1 MTYEEWCA
9 APVECAFWDAHQR
22 ETLVHA
28 DIHDAV
34 EDYVDGMGELP
45 ADEEA
50 TVRVTGY
57 NPQSAAG
64 FLDGSVLERALE
76 SLDEEFG
83 DPNAGEYTQPTEA
96 MRAAEAAF
104 ISAVLAEYHV
114 WTCDKVVDV
123 DVPILPW
130 VREHRPDWL
139 EDNLVDVTE
148 LHESLQA
155 VAEKLPRRAP

>member
-9 APVECAFWDAHQR
+9 APVECAFWDAR
-22 ETLVHA
+22 ESEVLEHR

-34 EDYVDGMGELP
+34 EDYVEGMGELP
-45 ADEEA
+45 ADDEA
-50 TVRVTGY
+50 TVRVTGC
-57 NPQSAAG
+57 NQRSAAG
-64 FLDGSVLERALE
+64 FLDGSVLEYALE
-76 SLDEEFG
+76 RLDQEFS
-83 DPNAGEYTQPTEA
+83 DPEGEYTEPTAA
-96 MRAAEAAF
+96 MKAAEAAF

-114 WTCDKVVDV
+114 WTCDEVVDV

-139 EDNLVDVTE
+139 EDDIVEATV